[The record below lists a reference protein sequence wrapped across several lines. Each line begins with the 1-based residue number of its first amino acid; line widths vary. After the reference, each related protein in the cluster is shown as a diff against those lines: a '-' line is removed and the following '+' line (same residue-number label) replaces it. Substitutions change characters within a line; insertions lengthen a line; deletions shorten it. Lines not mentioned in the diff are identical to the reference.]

1 MRRIGYLLFILVI
14 FGTKNN
20 MLRAYDDIYI
30 GAQII
35 IEPGQSPE
43 QIESWFRLLNENGM
57 NVCRIRMFENFMK
70 TPTGEWDFSLFDCA
84 FKAAEKYKVKVFA
97 TLFPASKNNSIGGFK
112 FPESEAHLEQ
122 IANYI
127 EHVVSHFKTFPAM
140 YAWVLINEPGTGG
153 VVPQNAFAKKQFE
166 AWKAKQEKPSYNSKG
181 YTLLVNFDN
190 KKFLVDYNTWYL
202 EWLAGEIR
210 KYDTDRG
217 IHVNNHAIFSN
228 VAEYDFPAWRN
239 FLTSLGGSAHPSWH
253 FNCFNRSQYTMALAA
268 NCEIIRS
275 GAGELPFWIT
285 ELQGGNNTYSGI
297 NPFCPTAKE
306 ITQWLWTCIGT
317 CTQGII
323 FWCFNPRSIGE
334 EAGEW
339 ALLDFQNNPSDRLLA
354 ARNVIRTVA
363 SHKQLFAQAKAIN
376 APITILYTRESLW
389 IEKQVQYGNS
399 SDKNYEGQHPGGVMK
414 STTAVFE
421 LLAENGIKSN
431 LGEISEFNW
440 NKSDYTGECI
450 ILAHQISIPS
460 RYWEPLKRFVEKG
473 GKLIIEGLTAFY
485 DENML
490 NLNSIGSP
498 LQEVFGGAIS
508 EVICIPGDFNIRYAN
523 TQMPVHLWKSY
534 IHPSTGI
541 PLATEGEH
549 ILAIHNQYGKGSV
562 VYLPALAALGAERSK
577 NKTPLSGFLRKELK
591 EQINQLP
598 FVFATHQEGVI
609 MQTLQT
615 GNEYIT
621 CIINKTGKTQKIK
634 FTPHFFK
641 PTVLFSDKKAN
652 VSKKSI
658 NIATEET
665 VIIHWK

>member
-1 MRRIGYLLFILVI
+1 MRKIGYLLFILFI
-14 FGTKNN
+14 FGAKNN
-20 MLRAYDDIYI
+20 VLHAYDEIYI

-57 NVCRIRMFENFMK
+57 NVCRIRMFEDFMK

-84 FKAAEKYKVKVFA
+84 FKAAEKYKVKIFA
-97 TLFPASKNNSIGGFK
+97 TLFPSSKNNSIGGFK

-153 VVPQNAFAKKQFE
+153 FVPQNAFTEKQFK
-166 AWKAKQEKPSYNSKG
+166 AWKANQEKTPYNSKN
-181 YTLLVNFDN
+181 YSLLVNFDH

-202 EWLAGEIR
+202 EWLAGEVN
-210 KYDTDRG
+210 KYDAG
-217 IHVNNHAIFSN
+217 KEIHVNNHSVFSN
-228 VAEYDFPAWRN
+228 VAEYNFPAWRP
-239 FLTSLGGSAHPSWH
+239 FLTSLGMSAHPSWH
-253 FNCFNRSQYTMALAA
+253 FGYFNRSQYTMALAA

-275 GAGELPFWIT
+275 GAGELPFWVT
-285 ELQGGNNTYSGI
+285 ELQGGNNTYSGY
-297 NPFCPTAKE
+297 NGFCPTAE
-306 ITQWLWTCIGT
+306 ETAQWLWTCIGAH
-317 CTQGII
+317 TQGII

-354 ARNVIRTVA
+354 ARKVIQTIA

-376 APITILYTRESLW
+376 SPITILYTRESLW
-389 IEKQVQYGNS
+389 AEKQVQYRS
-399 SDKNYEGQHPGGVMK
+399 ASDDNYEGRTSGGVIK
-414 STTAVFE
+414 SATAFFE
-421 LLAENGIKSN
+421 ILSENGIKSN
-431 LGEISEFNW
+431 FGEINEFDW

-460 RYWEPLKRFVEKG
+460 RYWEPLKRFVKKG

-490 NLNSIGSP
+490 NLNSTGAP
-498 LQEVFGGAIS
+498 LQEVFGGALS
-508 EVICIPGDFNIRYAN
+508 EVICIPGDFSIPYAN

-549 ILAIHNQYGKGSV
+549 ILAVRNQYGKGSA
-562 VYLPALAALGAERSK
+562 VYLPALAAMGAERSK
-577 NKTPLSGFLRKELK
+577 NKTPLSDFLRKELK

-598 FVFATHQEGVI
+598 FAFATHQEGVI
-609 MQTLQT
+609 MQILQT

-621 CIINKTGKTQKIK
+621 CIINKTDKTQKIE

-652 VSKKSI
+652 VLRKSI
-658 NIATEET
+658 NIAPEET